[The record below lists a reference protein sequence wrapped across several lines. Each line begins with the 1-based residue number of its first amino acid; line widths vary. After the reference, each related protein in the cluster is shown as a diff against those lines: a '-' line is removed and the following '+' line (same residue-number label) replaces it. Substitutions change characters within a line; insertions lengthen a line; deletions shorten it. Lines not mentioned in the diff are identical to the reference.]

1 MRSTCAFRVLTLSI
15 TAVVVSTTAISA
27 LGDPPA
33 DALSAGLRSAAFIIV
48 GTVSETRP
56 ARRRSSFGDEIIV
69 TTAII
74 RVGETLRGK
83 GPAWLA
89 LEVEG
94 GTINDITM
102 EASDTPLLNRG
113 DRAVF
118 LIDRLPDGRF
128 VPHRR
133 GSGILR
139 LQADDHIRDT
149 TLTLADVRRLAA
161 EAR

>member
-33 DALSAGLRSAAFIIV
+33 DALSAAFSIV
-48 GTVSETRP
+48 GTVNETRP

-139 LQADDHIRDT
+139 LQADDHIRDS
-149 TLTLADVRRLAA
+149 TLTLADVRRLAS